1 MNDKKKTIKADEPVE
16 FDMDFEEALERV
28 AGTELEEVEDIE
40 QASVPEETIES
51 LIDEFELAGQEIG
64 SGDKVWFARDLQR
77 LLGYKRWED
86 FDSVIQRAVIA
97 CVNSEHDPASHFKEV
112 FRDKPKN
119 SEGGRPAKDF
129 QLSRYACYLIA
140 QNASSRKRQVAFAQT
155 YFAIQ
160 TRRQELTDQNG
171 VDFSTLSE
179 IEQRLYLRNQ
189 VVEEN
194 KKLARAASGAGVKD
208 GVEYG
213 IFQNKGYEGL
223 YGGRGVKEIRRHKG
237 LPKSAKI
244 LDRMGSTELAANL
257 FRITQ
262 TEEKLRKEEV
272 KGAHAAGLAHYEVG
286 KRVRQAIT
294 ELGGVVPENLPV
306 AEDVKKVARAR
317 QRQKKLTA
325 QSTPLPE
332 PERTSDSA
340 RKIDLKADLWK
351 YALLVIVQQPDME
364 MSTTDLIAE
373 LPKYITVPDEA
384 VAENMSR
391 KDSKFSQI
399 VRNLKS
405 HKTSKNNFI
414 YQGYAED
421 IPGGFRGTEK
431 GRQFVQTYFLN
442 SALKNDG

>member
-1 MNDKKKTIKADEPVE
+1 MSDKDKNIKIDDPVE
-16 FDMDFEEALERV
+16 FGTDFDEALERI
-28 AGTELEEVEDIE
+28 AGTELEEVEDVE
-40 QASVPEETIES
+40 QASVPEETIEN
-51 LIDEFELAGQEIG
+51 LIDQFENAGQETG
-64 SGDKVWFARDLQR
+64 GRDKVWLARDLQR

-86 FDSVIQRAVIA
+86 FDSVIKKAIVA
-97 CVNSEHDPASHFKEV
+97 CANSGHDPVDHFQEV
-112 FRDKPKN
+112 FRDTPKN
-119 SEGGRPAKDF
+119 PEGGRPGKNF
-129 QLSRYACYLIA
+129 ELSRYACYLIA

-171 VDFSTLSE
+171 VDFSVLSE
-179 IEQRLYLRNQ
+179 TEQRLYLRNQ

-194 KKLARAASGAGVKD
+194 KKLARAASGAGVKE
-208 GVEYG
+208 GMEYG

-223 YGGRGVKEIRRHKG
+223 YGGLGVKEIRHHKR

-317 QRQKKLTA
+317 ERQKKLIA
-325 QSTPLPE
+325 QRTHLSK
-332 PERTSDSA
+332 PERTGGSA
-340 RKIDLKADLWK
+340 KQIDLKNDLWK
-351 YALLVIVQQPDME
+351 YALLVIVQQPNME
-364 MSTTDLIAE
+364 MSTADLIAE

-391 KDSKFSQI
+391 KDSKFSQV

-414 YQGYAED
+414 YLGYAED
-421 IPGGFRGTEK
+421 VSGGFKATEK
-431 GRQFVQTYFLN
+431 GLDFVKKHF
-442 SALKNDG
+442 SS